1 MEGNRTY
8 MGTEELYESVQIDA
22 GDIQGMG
29 LIWAWRDCKN
39 RGEWNSIKTAIE
51 ELAKG
56 LVERESK
63 HVSDKAGKHDAK
75 EKKSS
80 ERRSDHT

>member
-1 MEGNRTY
+1 
-8 MGTEELYESVQIDA
+8 MGTEELYGSVQIDA
-22 GDIQGMG
+22 GDIRKEMG
-29 LIWAWRDCKN
+29 LIWAWKDCRN

-51 ELAKG
+51 DLAKG

-63 HVSDKAGKHDAK
+63 HVSDKAGKQDAK